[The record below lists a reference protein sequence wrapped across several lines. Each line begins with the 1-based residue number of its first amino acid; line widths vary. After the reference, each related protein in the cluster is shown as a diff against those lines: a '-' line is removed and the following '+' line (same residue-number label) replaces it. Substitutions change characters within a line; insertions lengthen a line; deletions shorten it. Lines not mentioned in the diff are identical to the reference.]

1 MTAGIGIALAFVAM
15 LSWGFGDFMIQKSTR
30 KVGDWETLFII
41 TAFGT
46 IVLLPFV
53 LGRLPLLLQEPKGLL
68 ILLGGAIILTGAA
81 IFQLES
87 FRKGK
92 LAVVEPILPFEIPA
106 AAVMAFLV
114 LGDAVTAIQFA
125 LIGTLIIGLC
135 LVSYARKGV
144 SKRILAEKGIYLGL
158 IGAALMGFADF
169 FLGWGSR
176 VIDPIMANF
185 VLDIVMAAVSMFYLL
200 STGRLAQVSK
210 DLRTSPTLL
219 ITMSISDNVGWVAY
233 AFAMSVVPIAVAT
246 GLSESSVIIAVMLGL
261 FINREKL
268 HFHQKIG
275 LAVAVISALVL
286 AAITSA

>member
-53 LGRLPLLLQEPKGLL
+53 LGRLPALVYDPKGLFIL
-68 ILLGGAIILTGAA
+68 IGGAITLTAAA
-81 IFQLES
+81 IFELES

-106 AAVMAFLV
+106 AAIMAFLV
-114 LGDAVTAIQFA
+114 LGDVVNALQFILVGA
-125 LIGTLIIGLC
+125 LIIGLC

-144 SKRILAEKGIYLGL
+144 SKRLLAEKGIYLGL
-158 IGAALMGFADF
+158 IGAILMGFADF

-176 VIDPIMANF
+176 VVDPIMANF
-185 VLDIVMAAVSMFYLL
+185 VLDFVMAAVSMFYLL
-200 STGRLAQVSK
+200 SRGRFARVAN
-210 DLRTSPTLL
+210 DLRANPTLL
-219 ITMSISDNVGWVAY
+219 ITMSISDNVGWIAY
-233 AFAMSVVPIAVAT
+233 AFAMSIVPIAVAT
-246 GLSESSVIIAVMLGL
+246 GLSESSVIIAVLLGL
-261 FINREKL
+261 FINKEKL
-268 HFHQKIG
+268 HVHQKVG
-275 LAVAVISALVL
+275 LIVAIAAALTL